1 MNAKNLLNLGRTRL
15 CLIFLLI
22 ATATH
27 TLLAQG
33 YNETMNAT
41 IMRMYKT
48 HNTDS
53 LVEMSKV
60 FVELSK
66 VAEDKWY
73 PYYYASYSL
82 VRIAFIER
90 NSKHI
95 DKYLDNAQIYLDS
108 MQYYAGDKSEMLVLQ
123 ALLYSM
129 RITNPARGMKYS
141 VLSNLKLDEAQ
152 EVNASNPRIYYC
164 RGNNLY
170 FTPSF
175 FGGGKDKAL
184 VQFRI
189 AEKLYL
195 KHISI
200 SDLTPS
206 WDFKHNQ
213 EMIKKCLKN

>member
-1 MNAKNLLNLGRTRL
+1 MQS
-15 CLIFLLI
+15 FVD
-22 ATATH
+22 
-27 TLLAQG
+27 
-33 YNETMNAT
+33 
-41 IMRMYKT
+41 T
-48 HNTDS
+48 HNYLIEN
-53 LVEMSKV
+53 LVVPLRRKLMDEIDWNHRLIGIKGTRGIGNRIT
-60 FVELSK
+60 
-66 VAEDKWY
+66 
-73 PYYYASYSL
+73 SYNVCYTKL
-82 VRIAFIER
+82 LR
-90 NSKHI
+90 
-95 DKYLDNAQIYLDS
+95 
-108 MQYYAGDKSEMLVLQ
+108 LQ